1 MPRRLISLEL
11 NQVLNHILDQ
21 FHPIF
26 KLREV
31 DFSRWNLFKLW
42 LIISRISKL
51 ETHNSKTSI
60 STTHISGQAPL
71 TLRISNS
78 FLKFLFSNWRNN
90 KRSNQKPLLMILS
103 VFMITKRISSRL
115 LKMHLKRIKKC
126 VTKNKVKS
134 LSMFQI
140 ATRRKK
146 TESKV
151 TKW

>member
-1 MPRRLISLEL
+1 MPRRLISLAL
-11 NQVLNHILDQ
+11 NQVLSHTPDR

-26 KLREV
+26 NLREA
-31 DFSRWNLFKLW
+31 DSSRWNLFKLW

-51 ETHNSKTSI
+51 ETHNSKTLI
-60 STTHISGQAPL
+60 STTLTSGQAPL
-71 TLRISNS
+71 TLKISNS
-78 FLKFLFSNWRNN
+78 FQKFLFSNWRNS
-90 KRSNQKPLLMILS
+90 KRLRQRPLLMILL
-103 VFMITKRISSRL
+103 VFMITKRISNKL

-126 VTKNKVKS
+126 ETKNKVKS